1 MLQQWSGVG
10 LHECRSIGVWL
21 VSKGAHLAA
30 EQYLSTLPPTTAIH
44 PASQRW
50 DKAGNNALP
59 PSLISPCEEVFFYQ
73 LCQDPLLLGLTN
85 RNFTLLLRF
94 ETIPPPLTNHASM
107 DRCPKFYHLRVH
119 SKDRL
124 ALSWQVLL
132 KIKCHW
138 LWLMKITLWRT
149 RTFINTTL
157 SHDLTSVKY
166 IGWFPEKALFGFKLK
181 AGADRSLQFS
191 DRQGSFQFV
200 KANIITST
208 WGKVT
213 VFFSYQHHHQC
224 HDFSVWWILFQHKS

>member
-1 MLQQWSGVG
+1 MNAGALGSGSCPR
-10 LHECRSIGVWL
+10 EPIWQPSNIC
-21 VSKGAHLAA
+21 
-30 EQYLSTLPPTTAIH
+30 PPSH
-44 PASQRW
+44 PPPPPSQPASGGT
-50 DKAGNNALP
+50 KPEIMHSP
-59 PSLISPCEEVFFYQ
+59 PLSYPRVRRFSFTSSAKT
-73 LCQDPLLLGLTN
+73 PLRLDLTN